1 MKSLRNEL
9 VLSQSQGHCGW
20 SVVSKGRHG
29 QNGLREIARLWNT
42 QSLAVSV
49 WRLSKKSGREAIE
62 RC

>member
-1 MKSLRNEL
+1 MAG
-9 VLSQSQGHCGW
+9 VW
-20 SVVSKGRHG
+20 SVREGMVR
-29 QNGLREIARLWNT
+29 NGLREIAKFWNT